1 MVLIMGIRGVR
12 SSVRLDS
19 TSVSIGERNRR
30 ITLHLANVGGII
42 ALQRGGVTTRYQ
54 VLDSD
59 QVPVIGWNAQ
69 QRGSVVKPSRSQMQE
84 VLPDELA
91 ALVAK
96 RTGKPVE
103 RRTVSSRTSAPMSR
117 NRRPAQQQAADA
129 RAGVSA
135 APLPAAE
142 QGGAGE
148 EER

>member
-30 ITLHLANVGGII
+30 ITLHLANVGGIV
-42 ALQRGGVTTRYQ
+42 AFQRGGVTTRYQ

-69 QRGSVVKPSRSQMQE
+69 QRGSVVMPSRSQMHE

-103 RRTVSSRTSAPMSR
+103 RRTVS
-117 NRRPAQQQAADA
+117 
-129 RAGVSA
+129 
-135 APLPAAE
+135 
-142 QGGAGE
+142 
-148 EER
+148 